1 MTRLTGIVCRIIVRG
16 NSAVLLLAHCEVV
29 LEIVIVPG
37 TYVENAEMAFE
48 VVNKLT
54 ILRLC

>member
-1 MTRLTGIVCRIIVRG
+1 MLG
-16 NSAVLLLAHCEVV
+16 NGAVYLLAHCEVV
-29 LEIVIVPG
+29 SEIVIVPG

>member
-1 MTRLTGIVCRIIVRG
+1 MTGIVCRIIVRG

-54 ILRLC
+54 ILRIC